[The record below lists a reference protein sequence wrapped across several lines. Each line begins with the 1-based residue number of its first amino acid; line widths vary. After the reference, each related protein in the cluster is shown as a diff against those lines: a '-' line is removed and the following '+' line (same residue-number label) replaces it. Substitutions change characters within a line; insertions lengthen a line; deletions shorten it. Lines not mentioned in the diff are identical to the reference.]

1 MRRWQIGSL
10 LGLSDH
16 GWAMF
21 VLDVDIRDADPDRGE
36 CRKFASRTVPSAE
49 TMLLMGLVPLGRL
62 P

>member
-1 MRRWQIGSL
+1 
-10 LGLSDH
+10 
-16 GWAMF
+16 MF